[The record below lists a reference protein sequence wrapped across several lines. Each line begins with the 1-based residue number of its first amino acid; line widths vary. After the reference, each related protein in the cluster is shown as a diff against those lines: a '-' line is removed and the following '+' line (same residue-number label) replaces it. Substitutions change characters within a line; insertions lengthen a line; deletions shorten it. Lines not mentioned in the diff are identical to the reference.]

1 MTRHKSVPSFLWPLP
16 PAPQVFDSLGSTGAE
31 VAEAVAAAAEEAP
44 AAEAEDADA
53 PAAAEAEALE
63 LGVIPSTFQ
72 AESCLTL
79 EPPHPSWENSASRTE
94 LSCSKCLE
102 VDPLEAVT
110 EEVVLV

>member
-1 MTRHKSVPSFLWPLP
+1 M
-16 PAPQVFDSLGSTGAE
+16 
-31 VAEAVAAAAEEAP
+31 AEAVAAAAEEAP

-53 PAAAEAEALE
+53 PEAEAETLE

-79 EPPHPSWENSASRTE
+79 EPPHPSCENSASRTE

>member
-1 MTRHKSVPSFLWPLP
+1 MPSFLWPAP
-16 PAPQVFDSLGSTGAE
+16 PAPQVFDSLGSTGVEAE
-31 VAEAVAAAAEEAP
+31 AAAEAP
-44 AAEAEDADA
+44 AEEAAPAVEAEDAE
-53 PAAAEAEALE
+53 AALAEALE

-79 EPPHPSWENSASRTE
+79 DPPHPSCENSASRTE

-110 EEVVLV
+110 EELVVLV